1 MRIALAAVGFLVM
14 PIAVAAE
21 KLETTH
27 LFGFTLGTDV
37 NNVGEVEG
45 ELETMGRFAKRDG
58 AYTAL
63 SPTLGIKFIPF
74 QNFSIEP
81 GVGVAHHN
89 ISSVPGLD
97 DRKRWAFDSLSLELR
112 YRVLDREYAPFGLTF
127 GFDPHWG
134 QIDDISGAS
143 VDRYGSDFLVAV
155 DRELVA
161 NRIFA
166 AFNLI
171 YQPEATR
178 LQITG
183 AWQHQSSFG
192 ISGALTVQV
201 QPGVLIGA
209 EVRYLRSFDFSSAR
223 PFTQNSTS
231 ISGWQRHGAC
241 RLPATRR
248 VSRDHL
254 ILLISNGAKRYF
266 VLAIISDTMIILRGM
281 CEFAA
286 SRLASGQ
293 GRITPV
299 RGFAATPR
307 PTPSPLPSR
316 H

>member
-209 EVRYLRSFDFSSAR
+209 EVRYLRSFDGLGLDAL
-223 PFTQNSTS
+223 T
-231 ISGWQRHGAC
+231 
-241 RLPATRR
+241 
-248 VSRDHL
+248 
-254 ILLISNGAKRYF
+254 
-266 VLAIISDTMIILRGM
+266 
-281 CEFAA
+281 
-286 SRLASGQ
+286 GQ
-293 GRITPV
+293 GFFIGPTFYAKFNEHV
-299 RGFAATPR
+299 WMAAAWSLQVAGHASSEPGSLDLTNFER
-307 PTPSPLPSR
+307 RQAVLR
-316 H
+316 FGYNF